1 MDYYSR
7 RVPLYIFSLF
17 TVLTSALSCSEAVEH
32 TAEAVSSQDSLPFM
46 HSVGVSTLI
55 SDSGVIRYHLVAE
68 EWDIYMPDNSQATW
82 KFYKGLLMTR
92 LDDKFHVDL
101 HVQADTAF
109 LHEQR
114 LWELRGRVKV
124 RNVEGTVFLTEQL
137 WWDLNKHEMWNHTD
151 MTIISPE
158 RTLRGTEF
166 RSNEQMTRY
175 SVANSVGD
183 FPVSDTDEAE
193 PETSANGTPPDTASS
208 EPVFSP
214 MAPAPDKRQFVKTK

>member
-32 TAEAVSSQDSLPFM
+32 TAEAINAQDSLPFM

-55 SDSGVIRYHLVAE
+55 SDSGIIRYHLVAE
-68 EWDIYMPDNSQATW
+68 EWDIYSSDNRQPTW

-101 HVQADTAF
+101 HVQSDTAF

-124 RNVEGTVFLTEQL
+124 RNIQGTVFLTEQL
-137 WWDLNKHEMWNHTD
+137 WWDLDRHEMWNHTD

-183 FPVSDTDEAE
+183 FPVSDTEGETTDNATNG
-193 PETSANGTPPDTASS
+193 TSADSASTA
-208 EPVFSP
+208 PVFTP
-214 MAPAPDKRQFVKTK
+214 MEPAPEKRQFVKTK

>member
-32 TAEAVSSQDSLPFM
+32 TAEAINAQDSLPFM

-55 SDSGVIRYHLVAE
+55 SDSGIIRYHLVAE
-68 EWDIYMPDNSQATW
+68 EWDIYSSDNRQPTW

-124 RNVEGTVFLTEQL
+124 RNIQGTVFLTEQL
-137 WWDLNKHEMWNHTD
+137 WWDLDRHEMWNHTD

-183 FPVSDTDEAE
+183 FPVSDTEGETTDNATNG
-193 PETSANGTPPDTASS
+193 TSADSASAA
-208 EPVFSP
+208 PVFTP
-214 MAPAPDKRQFVKTK
+214 MEPAPEKRQFVKTK